1 MRNKTIEIPQISS
14 DRKYWL
20 IRTESGSYYRDFKT
34 NGFIAIGWN
43 DFADIKELE
52 DAIATDSKEKIL
64 GKFKKIYPK
73 EKRPGLAVNQMIKFV
88 NNLSIGDVV
97 IIPGIKGN
105 EISIGEIT
113 SAPYIEYPK
122 PRKSSCLEM
131 DTPDY
136 QQCPYFKRMNVKW
149 LTSIRKNKLDLQ
161 LSKLLNARNT
171 ITNADNYSHFIDR
184 SIHDIYVKDGLC
196 HLTLYVTKQEDIS
209 VGDFG
214 LLLSSAQELVNIS
227 NLPIHQK
234 QLTMKSRVESPG
246 PIEFIGGA
254 LALSMILYGL
264 SIAFFGGSIKIKI
277 PFTDG
282 GEIKFTTVGYQGC
295 KQERLAEENRHN
307 EAILKEKNRHEE
319 EMYRLKSKELKKAL
333 DTMGI
338 NAPKT
343 FDD

>member
-1 MRNKTIEIPQISS
+1 MNSKTIVIPEIPS

-20 IRTESGSYYRDFKT
+20 IRTESGNYYRDFKA

-52 DAIATDSKEKIL
+52 DAIATESKEKLL

-97 IIPGIKGN
+97 IIPSTKGN

-113 SAPYIEYPK
+113 SDPYIEYPK

-131 DTPDY
+131 DKPDY

-184 SIHDIYVKDGLC
+184 SIYDIYVKDGLC

-214 LLLSSAQELVNIS
+214 LLLSSAQDLVNES
-227 NLPIHQK
+227 NLPTHK
-234 QLTMKSRVESPG
+234 KRLTMKSRVESPG
-246 PIEFIGGA
+246 PIEFMGSAAVI
-254 LALSMILYGL
+254 SMILAGIYI
-264 SIAFFGGSIKIKI
+264 SYFGGSIKINI
-277 PFTDG
+277 PFLG
-282 GEIKFTTVGYQGC
+282 IEFEFTTKGYHGY
-295 KQERLAEENRHN
+295 KQERLNEENRH
-307 EAILKEKNRHEE
+307 KEFMLMERHRHEE
-319 EMYRLKSKELKKAL
+319 EMYKHKSEEFKKAL
-333 DTMGI
+333 DAMSI
-338 NAPKT
+338 YAPKT
-343 FDD
+343 LDK